1 MSSRT
6 KRISSR
12 ISKLLSKRWNGGGGS
27 ESSISLPTLTL
38 SSGQIVYPRLGL
50 SPEEISSIHT
60 KKLKASHFS
69 VSPVELLQQQQQQQ
83 QGEGEGQ
90 QVQIGVD
97 VTHASSSTNSLLS
110 FSKNAIQ
117 TAMTELQYVKLEQE
131 KTRRRELR
139 RTASTSACASSSIN
153 DSSSSSSSSSSPP
166 LSSNIWNNSIA
177 IVVDC
182 NGDNYGA
189 LMTRSESSSLS
200 LQLAHCYAAIKRA
213 NEAFVH
219 ASYSSSLI
227 LGLVGLTS
235 DRVRDLKKI
244 SGVERWKNVFSSIS
258 SLEEVFH
265 LNKVKQ
271 SSSSSSS
278 FSSVS
283 AAITG
288 GVAAT
293 GANSLTGTSLSANSS
308 PSTTISSSNI
318 VADGDIT
325 SSSSSL
331 PISNDSHNSQRME
344 SSIESQTINLG
355 IGNVPP
361 PPSPNP
367 SPSPPNPPHQIY
379 YLTSDATE
387 ILWRPRP
394 NATFIVGGIVDRN
407 RFPQLALNRA
417 KEIGVKT
424 VRFPLEES
432 LADLGH
438 MHRHRILTT
447 NKAVEL
453 LVEVVISSSGVQR
466 KNRFTKSNVDVKGH
480 NVHKEPDQEQQQKE
494 SHLVDESV
502 CRDVDQTMSK
512 KKRGIVIENDGNDD
526 DDDDNSDVDDH
537 DDNDDDVESESLKV
551 IWKKAIDKI
560 LLQRPLQQTLLSRQE
575 GKEKEAVDE

>member
-1 MSSRT
+1 VSSRT

-12 ISKLLSKRWNGGGGS
+12 ISKLLSKRRNGGGGS

-97 VTHASSSTNSLLS
+97 VTHVSSSTNSLLS

-219 ASYSSSLI
+219 ASYSSSLL

-265 LNKVKQ
+265 LHKVKQ
-271 SSSSSSS
+271 SNSSSDA
-278 FSSVS
+278 
-283 AAITG
+283 AAIKG
-288 GVAAT
+288 GVANT
-293 GANSLTGTSLSANSS
+293 GANSFTGTSLSTNSL
-308 PSTTISSSNI
+308 PSTTISSSSII
-318 VADGDIT
+318 VDGYIT
-325 SSSSSL
+325 SSSSSSL

-367 SPSPPNPPHQIY
+367 SPSPPNPPRQIY

-394 NATFIVGGIVDRN
+394 NATYIVGGIVDRN

-466 KNRFTKSNVDVKGH
+466 KKRFIISNVDMDH

-526 DDDDNSDVDDH
+526 DDDDDNSDEDDH

-560 LLQRPLQQTLLSRQE
+560 LLQRPLLQPLSRQE
-575 GKEKEAVDE
+575 GEGGEAVDE

>member
-1 MSSRT
+1 VSSRT

-12 ISKLLSKRWNGGGGS
+12 ISKLLSKRRNGGGGS

-83 QGEGEGQ
+83 GKGEGQ
-90 QVQIGVD
+90 QVQIGID

-131 KTRRRELR
+131 KNRRRELR
-139 RTASTSACASSSIN
+139 STASTGACASSSIN
-153 DSSSSSSSSSSPP
+153 DSSSSSPP

-213 NEAFVH
+213 NEAFAH
-219 ASYSSSLI
+219 ASYSSSLV

-271 SSSSSSS
+271 SNSSSEA
-278 FSSVS
+278 
-283 AAITG
+283 AAIKGGEANTG
-288 GVAAT
+288 V
-293 GANSLTGTSLSANSS
+293 NSFTGTSLSTNSL
-308 PSTTISSSNI
+308 PSTTICSSSII
-318 VADGDIT
+318 VDGYIT
-325 SSSSSL
+325 SSSSSSL

-355 IGNVPP
+355 IGSVPP

-367 SPSPPNPPHQIY
+367 PRQIY

-394 NATFIVGGIVDRN
+394 NATYIVGGIVDRN

-466 KNRFTKSNVDVKGH
+466 KKRFIISNVDIDH

-494 SHLVDESV
+494 SHLVNESV
-502 CRDVDQTMSK
+502 CRDVDHTMSIIAFEEEKEKK
-512 KKRGIVIENDGNDD
+512 KKRGILIENDGNDD
-526 DDDDNSDVDDH
+526 DDDDSDIDDH
-537 DDNDDDVESESLKV
+537 DDNDDDVESESFKV

-560 LLQRPLQQTLLSRQE
+560 LLQRPLLQPLSRQE
-575 GKEKEAVDE
+575 GEGGEALDE